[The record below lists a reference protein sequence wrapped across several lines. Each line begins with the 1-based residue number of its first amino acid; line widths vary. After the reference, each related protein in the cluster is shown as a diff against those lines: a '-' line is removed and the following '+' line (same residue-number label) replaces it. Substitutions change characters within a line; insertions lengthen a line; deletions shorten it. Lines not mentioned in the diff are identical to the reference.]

1 MKQVLK
7 FIWRWTKRL
16 SIAFFLISIFWVIAL
31 KWINPPITILQIR
44 ENFKNEGKQL
54 REWRDMDEIA
64 PAMALAVVS
73 SEDQNFM
80 KHNGF
85 DFGAIEKAVKFN
97 EKNTKRTRGASTI
110 SQQTAKNVFLWPN
123 RSWLRKG
130 LEVYFTA
137 LIEFFWSKER
147 ILEVY
152 LNVIE
157 TGTNTFGVQAA
168 SKKFFKKDA
177 VKMSKSECA
186 LIAAAIP
193 SPRKSNPGKPTA
205 YLQKRK
211 DHILR
216 QMRLLGDGYFERYGG
231 LD

>member
-193 SPRKSNPGKPTA
+193 SPRKSNPGKE
-205 YLQKRK
+205 KRS
-211 DHILR
+211 HFTTNATFGR
-216 QMRLLGDGYFERYGG
+216 WVF
-231 LD
+231 

>member
-1 MKQVLK
+1 MKSVLK
-7 FIWRWTKRL
+7 FIWRWTWRL
-16 SIAFFLISIFWVIAL
+16 TISFFVITIFWVIAL
-31 KWINPPITILQIR
+31 KWINPPFTVLQIR

-54 REWRDMDEIA
+54 REWKDMDEIA

-97 EKNTKRTRGASTI
+97 EKNTKKKRGASTI

-137 LIEFFWSKER
+137 LIEFVWGKER

-186 LIAAAIP
+186 LIAAAVP
-193 SPRKSNPGKPTA
+193 SPRKSNPGKPSA
-205 YLQKRK
+205 YMLKRK
-211 DHILR
+211 EQILR
-216 QMRLLGDGYFERYGG
+216 QMRMLGDGYFERHGG